1 MRELYNDTQY
11 VTDNDAMNV
20 TYSESVNN
28 TQYATPCIH
37 PLITKDEC
45 RNMSDSDLL
54 HMVNNATGHT
64 GKDFGEYMNCDFS
77 YSFLTGE
84 LQKRG
89 YINDWHKVTN
99 DDNDNKDI
107 TYINMQKSKNE
118 TVRQA
123 FLIDKEIND
132 KWKQF
137 NQNIP
142 YKTVTINN
150 ALSRFMDD
158 YKKGLIIFT
167 IDV

>member
-1 MRELYNDTQY
+1 MNELYNDTQT
-11 VTDNDAMNV
+11 VTNDDAINDKP
-20 TYSESVNN
+20 
-28 TQYATPCIH
+28 YATPCIH

-45 RNMSDSDLL
+45 RNMSDAELL

-64 GKDFGEYMNCDFS
+64 GKDFADYMNCDFS
-77 YSFLTGE
+77 YSFLTSE

-99 DDNDNKDI
+99 DDCNNKDI
-107 TYINMQKSKNE
+107 TYINMQKSKAE

-137 NQNIP
+137 NKKIP
-142 YKTVTINN
+142 YKTVTINH

-158 YKKGLIIFT
+158 YNNGLIKFT
-167 IDV
+167 MDLL

>member
-1 MRELYNDTQY
+1 MNELYNDTQT
-11 VTDNDAMNV
+11 VTNDDAINDKPY
-20 TYSESVNN
+20 T
-28 TQYATPCIH
+28 TPCIH

-45 RNMSDSDLL
+45 RNMSDSELL

-64 GKDFGEYMNCDFS
+64 GKDFAEYMNCDFS
-77 YSFLTGE
+77 YSFLTSE

-99 DDNDNKDI
+99 EDNNNKDI
-107 TYINMQKSKNE
+107 TYINMKKSKNE
-118 TVRQA
+118 AVRQA
-123 FLIDKEIND
+123 FLIDKDVND

-137 NQNIP
+137 NKNIP

-158 YKKGLIIFT
+158 YKKGLIKFT